1 MTDEIRFE
9 EAGEIKEFVQPRP
22 TLYVAVYYYPNS
34 EQPWGMCGSDKQNL
48 ITSAHSWGGLDKTKP
63 VRIYTIT
70 P

>member
-1 MTDEIRFE
+1 MTEEIRFE

-34 EQPWGMCGSDKQNL
+34 EQPWGMCGINKHDVIKSMLNW
-48 ITSAHSWGGLDKTKP
+48 HGLDKSRP
-63 VRIYTIT
+63 VRLYTIT